1 MMNSTVKVRMER
13 SVRRIMTLKA
23 SAYMLYNIAARRRQ
37 AELFN
42 ELVRAKLVLED
53 YFSHTSMIWSFC
65 QSYYSHV
72 ESEVEAE

>member
-42 ELVRAKLVLED
+42 ELVRAKLMLEELL
-53 YFSHTSMIWSFC
+53 FSHKHDLVILPIVLFPRRK
-65 QSYYSHV
+65 
-72 ESEVEAE
+72 